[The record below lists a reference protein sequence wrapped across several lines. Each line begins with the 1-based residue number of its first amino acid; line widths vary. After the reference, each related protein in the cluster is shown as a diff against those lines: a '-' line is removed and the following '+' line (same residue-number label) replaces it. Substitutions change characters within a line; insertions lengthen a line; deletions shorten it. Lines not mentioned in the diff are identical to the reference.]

1 MLAAMRGFEGRVAL
15 VTGAGSPTGIGFA
28 CARVLGGGGAAVAVA
43 ATTERIHERASEL
56 GAEGVDAAG
65 FIADLTDAGDAR
77 AMVAA
82 VLERF
87 GRIDVLVNNAG
98 MFQTGFDGD
107 AEGARVAELT
117 EERFDRDIALNLK
130 TAFNVTRAVLSGM
143 LERGYGRI
151 VMVGSVTGSIAT
163 NPENAG
169 YAAAKAGM
177 DGLMRTIA
185 LEAGRSGVTCNSVL
199 PGWIASGSQLP
210 EEAIAGRNTPIGRSG
225 TPEEIAAAVLFLASE
240 DASYVTGHALVVD
253 GGNTIQE
260 YKGPSEAWY

>member
-1 MLAAMRGFEGRVAL
+1 MDGFEGRVAL
-15 VTGAGSPTGIGFA
+15 VTGAGSASGIGFA
-28 CARVLGGGGAAVAVA
+28 TARALGRAGAAVAVA
-43 ATTERIHERASEL
+43 STTGRIHQRASEL
-56 GAEGVDAAG
+56 RDAGVDAEG
-65 FIADLTDAGDAR
+65 FVADLTDRTAAH
-77 AMVAA
+77 AMVDA

-98 MFQTGFDGD
+98 MVQSGHPDDLG
-107 AEGARVAELT
+107 GALVAELT
-117 EERFDRDIALNLK
+117 EERFERDLALNLK
-130 TAFNVTRAVLSGM
+130 TAFNVSRATLPGM
-143 LERGYGRI
+143 IARGYGRI
-151 VMVGSVTGSIAT
+151 VMVSSVTGTIAT

-199 PGWIASGSQLP
+199 PGWIATGSQLD
-210 EEAIAGRNTPIGRSG
+210 EEDIAGRNTPVGRSG
-225 TPEEIAAAVLFLASE
+225 TPDEVAAAIVFLASE
-240 DASYVTGHALVVD
+240 EASYVTGHALVVD

>member
-1 MLAAMRGFEGRVAL
+1 MGGFDGRVAL
-15 VTGAGSPTGIGFA
+15 VTGAGSLTGIGFA
-28 CARVLGGGGAAVAVA
+28 CARALGRERAAVAVA

-56 GAEGVDAAG
+56 RAGGVDAEG
-65 FIADLTDAGDAR
+65 FVADLTDGDATR
-77 AMVAA
+77 AMVDAA
-82 VLERF
+82 LERF

-98 MFQTGFDGD
+98 MVQSGHPEDL
-107 AEGARVAELT
+107 EGGLVAELT
-117 EERFDRDIALNLK
+117 AERFERDLALNLH
-130 TAFNVTRAVLSGM
+130 TAFHASRAVLPGM

-151 VMVGSVTGSIAT
+151 VMVGSVTGPIAT
-163 NPENAG
+163 NPQNAG

-199 PGWIASGSQLP
+199 PGWIGTGSQL
-210 EEAIAGRNTPIGRSG
+210 EEEEIAGRNTPLGRSG
-225 TPEEIAAAVLFLASE
+225 TPEEVAAAVVFLASE
-240 DASYVTGHALVVD
+240 AASYVTGHALVVD